1 MLKVHK
7 VCIYVN
13 VMYYNDRNDEEY
25 MSNNAEGSKQFYI
38 ATANLLNFANPDRT
52 YYENAP
58 AYDNEAYEHKLRGLT
73 DLLAKAH
80 ADIIAV
86 QEVWDSDA
94 LEALAVSLGFKPE
107 HAVIPLASNDSTNS
121 YTKGLGAQNTPAVGI
136 ISRFEQL
143 ETSLLE
149 DIAPKAIIDVP
160 DIGPYQRFNR
170 PPLVLRVD
178 AYGQPI
184 TVITAHLKSKRA
196 FFLRDENGNLL
207 EDMDDPNIRV
217 RAKLRSLCMRAAEA
231 ASIRMSII
239 ERLHHTREPLI
250 LLGDM
255 NDITGSVTTQL
266 MTETGEVNYDKSMRD
281 VALFDAARIQARYG
295 WMKDVAYTHI
305 YQGMPEVIDQLF
317 VSEEFLP
324 DSKFSLGHVERVDY
338 FNDHLKW
345 DYDDRVTDHGIIRAK
360 IKLND

>member
-1 MLKVHK
+1 
-7 VCIYVN
+7 
-13 VMYYNDRNDEEY
+13 
-25 MSNNAEGSKQFYI
+25 MSNHTGSSKQFYI
-38 ATANLLNFANPDRT
+38 ATANLLNFANPNRI

-58 AYDNEAYEHKLRGLT
+58 AYDDKAYKHKLQGMT
-73 DLLAKAH
+73 ELLSKAH

-86 QEVWDSDA
+86 QEVWDSEA
-94 LEALAVSLGFKPE
+94 LEALAISLGFKAE
-107 HAVIPLASNDSTNS
+107 NVVIPLASNDSAS
-121 YTKGLGAQNTPAVGI
+121 PYTQGKGAQNTPAVGI
-136 ISRFEQL
+136 ISRFERL

-149 DIAPKAIIDVP
+149 DIEPKAVIDIP

-170 PPLVLRVD
+170 PPLVVRVD

-184 TVITAHLKSKRA
+184 TIVTAHLKSKRA
-196 FFLRDENGNLL
+196 FFLRDENGHLL
-207 EDMDDPNIRV
+207 EDIDDPNIRV

-231 ASIRMSII
+231 ASIRMSIM

-255 NDITGSVTTQL
+255 NDVTNSVTTQL
-266 MTETGEVNYDKSMRD
+266 MTETGEVNYDKGLRD

-305 YQGMPEVIDQLF
+305 YQGIPEVIDQLF

-324 DSKFSLGHVERVDY
+324 DSKFSLGQVERVDY

-345 DYDDRVTDHGIIRAK
+345 DYADRVTDHGIIRAK
-360 IKLND
+360 IKIND

>member
-1 MLKVHK
+1 MV
-7 VCIYVN
+7 
-13 VMYYNDRNDEEY
+13 
-25 MSNNAEGSKQFYI
+25 NNAEDNSPKQFYI
-38 ATANLLNFANPDRT
+38 ATANLLNFANPNRI

-58 AYDNEAYEHKLRGLT
+58 AYSDNEYQHKLRGIT

-86 QEVWDSDA
+86 QEVWDSHA
-94 LEALAVSLGFKPE
+94 LEALAVALGFEPE
-107 HAVIPLASNDSTNS
+107 HVVIPLASNDKASP
-121 YTKGLGAQNTPAVGI
+121 YTQGKGAQQTPAVGI
-136 ISRFEQL
+136 ITRFEQL
-143 ETSLLE
+143 ESTLLE
-149 DIAPKAIIDVP
+149 QVEPKAVIDIP
-160 DIGPYQRFNR
+160 DIGLYQRFNR
-170 PPLVLRVD
+170 PPLVLRVN
-178 AYGQPI
+178 AFGQPI
-184 TVITAHLKSKRA
+184 TIVTAHLKSKRA
-196 FFLRDENGNLL
+196 FFLRDENGQLL

-255 NDITGSVTTQL
+255 NDVTGSVTTQL
-266 MTETGEVNYDKSMRD
+266 MSETGEVNYDKSMRD

-324 DSKFSLGHVERVDY
+324 DSKFSLGQVERVDY

-345 DYDDRVTDHGIIRAK
+345 DYADRVIDHGIIRAK
-360 IKLND
+360 IKLHY

>member
-1 MLKVHK
+1 ME
-7 VCIYVN
+7 
-13 VMYYNDRNDEEY
+13 D
-25 MSNNAEGSKQFYI
+25 SGQKQFYI
-38 ATANLLNFANPDRT
+38 ATANLLNFANPDRI

-58 AYDNEAYEHKLRGLT
+58 AYSQRQYQHKLRGIT

-86 QEVWDSDA
+86 QEVWDSQA
-94 LEALAVSLGFKPE
+94 LEELAVSLGFEPK
-107 HAVIPLASNDSTNS
+107 HVVAPLASNDSTS
-121 YTKGLGAQNTPAVGI
+121 AYTQGRGAQNTPAVGI

-143 ETSLLE
+143 ECSLLE
-149 DIAPKAIIDVP
+149 DILPKAVIDIP
-160 DIGPYQRFNR
+160 DIGLYKRFNR
-170 PPLVLRVD
+170 PPLMLRVN

-184 TVITAHLKSKRA
+184 TIVTTHLKSKRA
-196 FFLRDENGNLL
+196 FFLRDENGHLL

-255 NDITGSVTTQL
+255 NDVTGSVTTQL
-266 MTETGEVNYDKSMRD
+266 MAETGEVNYDKSMRD
-281 VALFDAARIQARYG
+281 VALFDAARIQSRYD
-295 WMKDVAYTHI
+295 WMRDVAYTHI

-324 DSKFSLGHVERVDY
+324 DSKFSLGQVERVDY

-345 DYDDRVTDHGIIRAK
+345 DYADRVIDHGIIRAK
-360 IKLND
+360 IKLNDQF

>member
-1 MLKVHK
+1 M
-7 VCIYVN
+7 
-13 VMYYNDRNDEEY
+13 R
-25 MSNNAEGSKQFYI
+25 SNASNGNQKHFYI
-38 ATANLLNFANPDRT
+38 ATANLLNFANPNRI
-52 YYENAP
+52 YYDNAP
-58 AYDNEAYEHKLRGLT
+58 AYSNNEYEHKLHGIT
-73 DLLAKAH
+73 SLLSKAH

-86 QEVWDSDA
+86 QEVWDSKA
-94 LEALAVSLGFKPE
+94 LEALAVSLGFEPE
-107 HAVIPLASNDSTNS
+107 HVLAPLASNDSAS
-121 YTKGLGAQNTPAVGI
+121 PYTQGQGAQDTPAVGI

-143 ETSLLE
+143 ESSLLE
-149 DIAPKAIIDVP
+149 DIAPKAVIDIP
-160 DIGPYQRFNR
+160 DIGPYRRFNR
-170 PPLVLRVD
+170 PPLLLRVN

-184 TVITAHLKSKRA
+184 TIVTAHLKSKRA
-196 FFLRDENGNLL
+196 FFLRDKDGSLL
-207 EDMDDPNIRV
+207 EDMDDPNVRV

-239 ERLHHTREPLI
+239 ERLYHTREPLI

-255 NDITGSVTTQL
+255 NDVTGSVTTQL

-281 VALFDAARIQARYG
+281 VALFDAARIQSRYD
-295 WMKDVAYTHI
+295 WMRDVAYTHI

-324 DSKFSLGHVERVDY
+324 DSKFSLGQVERVDY

-345 DYDDRVTDHGIIRAK
+345 DYADRVIDHGIIRAK

>member
-1 MLKVHK
+1 MV
-7 VCIYVN
+7 
-13 VMYYNDRNDEEY
+13 
-25 MSNNAEGSKQFYI
+25 NNAEDNSPKQFYI
-38 ATANLLNFANPDRT
+38 ATANLLNFANPNRI

-58 AYDNEAYEHKLRGLT
+58 AYSDNEYQHKLRGIT

-86 QEVWDSDA
+86 QEVWDSHA
-94 LEALAVSLGFKPE
+94 LEALAVALGFEPE
-107 HAVIPLASNDSTNS
+107 HVVIPLASNDKASP
-121 YTKGLGAQNTPAVGI
+121 YTQGKGAQQTPAVGI
-136 ISRFEQL
+136 ITRFEQL
-143 ETSLLE
+143 ESTLLE
-149 DIAPKAIIDVP
+149 QVAPKAVIDIP
-160 DIGPYQRFNR
+160 DIGLYQRFNR
-170 PPLVLRVD
+170 PPLVLRVN
-178 AYGQPI
+178 AFGQPI
-184 TVITAHLKSKRA
+184 TIVTAHLKSKRA
-196 FFLRDENGNLL
+196 FFLRDENGQLL

-239 ERLHHTREPLI
+239 QRLHHTREPLI

-255 NDITGSVTTQL
+255 NDVTGSVTTQL
-266 MTETGEVNYDKSMRD
+266 MSETGEVNYDKSMRD
-281 VALFDAARIQARYG
+281 VALFDAARIQARYD

-324 DSKFSLGHVERVDY
+324 DSKFSLGQVERVDY

-345 DYDDRVTDHGIIRAK
+345 DYADRVIDHGIIRAK
-360 IKLND
+360 IKLHS

>member
-1 MLKVHK
+1 M
-7 VCIYVN
+7 N
-13 VMYYNDRNDEEY
+13 
-25 MSNNAEGSKQFYI
+25 NNAEARSARQFYI
-38 ATANLLNFANPDRT
+38 ATANLLNFANPNRI
-52 YYENAP
+52 YYDNAP
-58 AYDNEAYEHKLRGLT
+58 AYSNDEYEHKLSGIT

-86 QEVWDSDA
+86 QEVWDSNA

-107 HAVIPLASNDSTNS
+107 HVVVPLASNDRSS
-121 YTKGLGAQNTPAVGI
+121 PYTHGKGAQNTPAVGI

-143 ETSLLE
+143 ESRLLE
-149 DIAPKAIIDVP
+149 DIAPKAVIDIP
-160 DIGPYQRFNR
+160 DIGPYHRFNR
-170 PPLVLRVD
+170 PPLLVRVD
-178 AYGQPI
+178 AFGQPI
-184 TVITAHLKSKRA
+184 TIITAHLKSKRA
-196 FFLRDENGNLL
+196 FFLRDESGNLL

-239 ERLHHTREPLI
+239 ERLRHTREPLI

-255 NDITGSVTTQL
+255 NDVTGSVTTQL
-266 MTETGEVNYDKSMRD
+266 MAETGEVNYDKGMRD

-324 DSKFSLGHVERVDY
+324 DSKFSLGQVERVDY

-345 DYDDRVTDHGIIRAK
+345 DYADRVIDHGIIRAK
-360 IKLND
+360 IKLKD

>member
-1 MLKVHK
+1 MV
-7 VCIYVN
+7 
-13 VMYYNDRNDEEY
+13 
-25 MSNNAEGSKQFYI
+25 NNAEDNSPKQFYI
-38 ATANLLNFANPDRT
+38 ATANLLNFANPNRI

-58 AYDNEAYEHKLRGLT
+58 TYSDNEYQHKLRGIT

-86 QEVWDSDA
+86 QEVWDSHA
-94 LEALAVSLGFKPE
+94 LEALAVGLRFKPE
-107 HAVIPLASNDSTNS
+107 HVVIPLASNDNASP
-121 YTKGLGAQNTPAVGI
+121 YTQGKGAQQTPAVGI
-136 ISRFEQL
+136 ITRFEQL
-143 ETSLLE
+143 ESTLLE
-149 DIAPKAIIDVP
+149 EVEPKAVIDIP
-160 DIGPYQRFNR
+160 DIGLYERFNR
-170 PPLVLRVD
+170 PPLILRVN
-178 AYGQPI
+178 AFGQPI
-184 TVITAHLKSKRA
+184 TIITAHLKSKRA
-196 FFLRDENGNLL
+196 FFLRDENGQLL

-255 NDITGSVTTQL
+255 NDVTGSVTTQL
-266 MTETGEVNYDKSMRD
+266 MSETGEVNYDKSMRD

-324 DSKFSLGHVERVDY
+324 DSKFSLGQVERVDY

-345 DYDDRVTDHGIIRAK
+345 DYADRVIDHGIIRAK
-360 IKLND
+360 IKLHN

>member
-1 MLKVHK
+1 M
-7 VCIYVN
+7 
-13 VMYYNDRNDEEY
+13 DRHTGKSEQ
-25 MSNNAEGSKQFYI
+25 KQFYI
-38 ATANLLNFANPDRT
+38 ATANLLNFANPNRT

-58 AYDNEAYEHKLRGLT
+58 AYDQKSYLDKLQGITELLT
-73 DLLAKAH
+73 KAH

-94 LEALAVSLGFKPE
+94 LEALAVSLGFKAE
-107 HAVIPLASNDSTNS
+107 HAIIPLASNNNS
-121 YTKGLGAQNTPAVGI
+121 SEHTQGHGAQKTPAVGF
-136 ISRFEQL
+136 ISRFAQL
-143 ETSLLE
+143 ESTLLT
-149 DIAPKAIIDVP
+149 DIFSEAVIDIP
-160 DIGPYQRFNR
+160 DVGPYRQFNR
-170 PPLVLRVD
+170 PPLLLRVD
-178 AYGQPI
+178 VHGQPI

-196 FFLRDENGNLL
+196 YFLRDESGDLL

-239 ERLHHTREPLI
+239 HRLQHTREPLV

-255 NDITGSVTTQL
+255 NDVTGSVTTQL
-266 MTETGEVNYDKSMRD
+266 MAETGEVNYDKSMRD
-281 VALFDAARIQARYG
+281 IALFDAARIQARYG

-345 DYDDRVTDHGIIRAK
+345 DYDDRVIDHGIVRAK
-360 IKLND
+360 IKLYD

>member
-1 MLKVHK
+1 MV
-7 VCIYVN
+7 
-13 VMYYNDRNDEEY
+13 
-25 MSNNAEGSKQFYI
+25 NNAEDNSPKQFYI
-38 ATANLLNFANPDRT
+38 ATANLLNFANPNRI

-58 AYDNEAYEHKLRGLT
+58 AYSDNEYQHKLRGIT

-86 QEVWDSDA
+86 QEVWDSQA
-94 LEALAVSLGFKPE
+94 LEALAVGLGFKPE
-107 HAVIPLASNDSTNS
+107 HVVIPLASNDKASP
-121 YTKGLGAQNTPAVGI
+121 YTQGKGAQQTPAVGI
-136 ISRFEQL
+136 ITRFEQL
-143 ETSLLE
+143 ENTLLE
-149 DIAPKAIIDVP
+149 QVEPKAVIDIP
-160 DIGPYQRFNR
+160 DIGLYQRFNR
-170 PPLVLRVD
+170 PPLVLRVN
-178 AYGQPI
+178 AFGQPI
-184 TVITAHLKSKRA
+184 TIVTAHLKSKRA
-196 FFLRDENGNLL
+196 FFLRDENGQLL

-239 ERLHHTREPLI
+239 QRLHHTREPLI

-255 NDITGSVTTQL
+255 NDVTGSVTTQL
-266 MTETGEVNYDKSMRD
+266 MSETGEVNYDKSMRD

-324 DSKFSLGHVERVDY
+324 DSKFSLGQVERVDY

-345 DYDDRVTDHGIIRAK
+345 DYADRVIDHGIIRAK
-360 IKLND
+360 IKLHN

>member
-1 MLKVHK
+1 MV
-7 VCIYVN
+7 
-13 VMYYNDRNDEEY
+13 
-25 MSNNAEGSKQFYI
+25 NNAEDNNPKQFYI
-38 ATANLLNFANPDRT
+38 ATANLLNFANPNRI

-58 AYDNEAYEHKLRGLT
+58 AYSDNEYQHKLRGIT

-86 QEVWDSDA
+86 QEVWDSHA
-94 LEALAVSLGFKPE
+94 LEALAVALGFEPE
-107 HAVIPLASNDSTNS
+107 HVVIPLASNDKASP
-121 YTKGLGAQNTPAVGI
+121 YTQGKGAQQTPAVGI
-136 ISRFEQL
+136 ITRFEQL
-143 ETSLLE
+143 ESTLLE
-149 DIAPKAIIDVP
+149 QVEPKAVIDIP
-160 DIGPYQRFNR
+160 DIGLYQRFNR
-170 PPLVLRVD
+170 PPLVLRVN
-178 AYGQPI
+178 AFGQPI
-184 TVITAHLKSKRA
+184 TIVTAHLKSKRA
-196 FFLRDENGNLL
+196 FFLRDENGQLL

-239 ERLHHTREPLI
+239 QRLHHTREPLI

-255 NDITGSVTTQL
+255 NDVTGSVTTQL
-266 MTETGEVNYDKSMRD
+266 MSETGEVNYDKSMRD
-281 VALFDAARIQARYG
+281 VALFDAARIQARYD

-324 DSKFSLGHVERVDY
+324 DSKFSLGQVERVDY

-345 DYDDRVTDHGIIRAK
+345 DYADRVIDHGIIRAK
-360 IKLND
+360 IKLHS

>member
-1 MLKVHK
+1 ME
-7 VCIYVN
+7 
-13 VMYYNDRNDEEY
+13 D
-25 MSNNAEGSKQFYI
+25 SGQKQFYI
-38 ATANLLNFANPDRT
+38 ATANLLNFANPDRI

-58 AYDNEAYEHKLRGLT
+58 AYSQRQYQHKLRGIT

-86 QEVWDSDA
+86 QEVWDSQA
-94 LEALAVSLGFKPE
+94 LEELAVSLGFEPK
-107 HAVIPLASNDSTNS
+107 HVVAPLASNDSAS
-121 YTKGLGAQNTPAVGI
+121 AYTQGRGAQNTPAVGF

-143 ETSLLE
+143 ECGLLE
-149 DIAPKAIIDVP
+149 DILPKAVIDIP
-160 DIGPYQRFNR
+160 DIGLYKRFNR
-170 PPLVLRVD
+170 PPLMLRVN

-184 TVITAHLKSKRA
+184 TIVTTHLKSKRA
-196 FFLRDENGNLL
+196 FFLRDENGHLL

-255 NDITGSVTTQL
+255 NDVTGSVTTQL
-266 MTETGEVNYDKSMRD
+266 MAETGEVNYDKSMRD
-281 VALFDAARIQARYG
+281 VALFDAARIQSRYD
-295 WMKDVAYTHI
+295 WMRDVAYTHI

-324 DSKFSLGHVERVDY
+324 DSKFSLGQVERVDY

-345 DYDDRVTDHGIIRAK
+345 DYADRVIDHGIIRAK

>member
-1 MLKVHK
+1 
-7 VCIYVN
+7 
-13 VMYYNDRNDEEY
+13 
-25 MSNNAEGSKQFYI
+25 MSNNDSKQFYI
-38 ATANLLNFANPDRT
+38 ATANLLNFANPNRT

-58 AYDNEAYEHKLRGLT
+58 AYNSQSYEHKLQGLSQ
-73 DLLAKAH
+73 LLSKAH

-86 QEVWDSDA
+86 QEVWDSEA
-94 LEALAVSLGFKPE
+94 LTELAVSLGFEPE
-107 HAVIPLASNDSTNS
+107 HVVIPLASNDSAST
-121 YTKGLGAQNTPAVGI
+121 YTKGLGAQDTPAVGI
-136 ISRFEQL
+136 ISRFAQIES
-143 ETSLLE
+143 SLLE
-149 DIAPKAIIDVP
+149 DISPKAIIEVP
-160 DIGPYQRFNR
+160 DVGPYQRFNR
-170 PPLVLRVD
+170 PPLVVRVD
-178 AYGQPI
+178 AFGQPI

-196 FFLRDENGNLL
+196 FFLRDENGELL
-207 EDMDDPNIRV
+207 EDMDDPNIRI

-231 ASIRMSII
+231 ASIRMTII

-255 NDITGSVTTQL
+255 NDVTGSVTTQL

-345 DYDDRVTDHGIIRAK
+345 DYSDRVTDHGIIRAK
-360 IKLND
+360 IRLND

>member
-1 MLKVHK
+1 MV
-7 VCIYVN
+7 
-13 VMYYNDRNDEEY
+13 
-25 MSNNAEGSKQFYI
+25 NNAEDNSPKQFYI
-38 ATANLLNFANPDRT
+38 ATANLLNFANPNRI

-58 AYDNEAYEHKLRGLT
+58 AYSDNEYQHKLRGIT

-86 QEVWDSDA
+86 QEVWDSQA
-94 LEALAVSLGFKPE
+94 LEALAVALGFEPE
-107 HAVIPLASNDSTNS
+107 HVVIPLASNDKASP
-121 YTKGLGAQNTPAVGI
+121 YTQGKGAQQTPAVGI
-136 ISRFEQL
+136 ITRFEQL
-143 ETSLLE
+143 ESTLLE
-149 DIAPKAIIDVP
+149 QVEPKAVIDIP
-160 DIGPYQRFNR
+160 DIGLYQRFNR
-170 PPLVLRVD
+170 PPLVLRVN
-178 AYGQPI
+178 AFGQPI
-184 TVITAHLKSKRA
+184 TIVTAHLKSKRA
-196 FFLRDENGNLL
+196 FFLRDENGQLL

-255 NDITGSVTTQL
+255 NDVTGSVTTQL
-266 MTETGEVNYDKSMRD
+266 MSETGEVNYDKSMRD

-324 DSKFSLGHVERVDY
+324 DSKFSLGQVERVDY

-345 DYDDRVTDHGIIRAK
+345 DYADRVIDHGIIRAK
-360 IKLND
+360 IKLHN

>member
-1 MLKVHK
+1 MV
-7 VCIYVN
+7 
-13 VMYYNDRNDEEY
+13 
-25 MSNNAEGSKQFYI
+25 NNAEDNSPKQFYI
-38 ATANLLNFANPDRT
+38 ATANLLNFANPNRI

-58 AYDNEAYEHKLRGLT
+58 AYSDNEYQHKLRGIT

-86 QEVWDSDA
+86 QEVWDSHA
-94 LEALAVSLGFKPE
+94 LEALAVALGFEPE
-107 HAVIPLASNDSTNS
+107 HVVIPLASNDKASP
-121 YTKGLGAQNTPAVGI
+121 YTQGKGAQQTPAVGI
-136 ISRFEQL
+136 ITRFEQL
-143 ETSLLE
+143 ESTLLE
-149 DIAPKAIIDVP
+149 QVEPKAVIDIP
-160 DIGPYQRFNR
+160 DIGLYQHFNR
-170 PPLVLRVD
+170 PPLVLRVN
-178 AYGQPI
+178 AFGQPI
-184 TVITAHLKSKRA
+184 TIVTAHLKSKRA
-196 FFLRDENGNLL
+196 FFLRDENGQLL

-239 ERLHHTREPLI
+239 QRLHHTREPLI

-255 NDITGSVTTQL
+255 NDVTGSVTTQL
-266 MTETGEVNYDKSMRD
+266 MSETGEVNYDKSMRD

-324 DSKFSLGHVERVDY
+324 DSKFSLGQVERVDY

-345 DYDDRVTDHGIIRAK
+345 DYADRVIDHGIIRAK
-360 IKLND
+360 IKLHS

>member
-1 MLKVHK
+1 MV
-7 VCIYVN
+7 
-13 VMYYNDRNDEEY
+13 
-25 MSNNAEGSKQFYI
+25 NNAEDNSPKQFYI
-38 ATANLLNFANPDRT
+38 ATANLLNFANPNRI

-58 AYDNEAYEHKLRGLT
+58 AYSDNEYQHKLRGIT

-86 QEVWDSDA
+86 QEVWDSHA
-94 LEALAVSLGFKPE
+94 LEALAVALGFEPE
-107 HAVIPLASNDSTNS
+107 HVVIPLASNDKASP
-121 YTKGLGAQNTPAVGI
+121 YTQGKGAQQTPAVGI
-136 ISRFEQL
+136 ITRFEQL
-143 ETSLLE
+143 ESTLLE
-149 DIAPKAIIDVP
+149 QVEPKAVIDIP
-160 DIGPYQRFNR
+160 DIGLYQRFNR
-170 PPLVLRVD
+170 PPLVLRVN
-178 AYGQPI
+178 AFGQPI
-184 TVITAHLKSKRA
+184 TIVTAHLKSKRA
-196 FFLRDENGNLL
+196 FFLRDENGQLL

-255 NDITGSVTTQL
+255 NDVTGSVTTQL
-266 MTETGEVNYDKSMRD
+266 MSETGEVNYDKSMRD

-324 DSKFSLGHVERVDY
+324 DSKFSLGQVERVDY

-345 DYDDRVTDHGIIRAK
+345 DYADRVIDHGIIRAK
-360 IKLND
+360 IKLHN

>member
-1 MLKVHK
+1 
-7 VCIYVN
+7 
-13 VMYYNDRNDEEY
+13 
-25 MSNNAEGSKQFYI
+25 MSNNTEGNKQFYI
-38 ATANLLNFANPDRT
+38 ATANLLNFANPNRT
-52 YYENAP
+52 YYENAQ
-58 AYDNEAYEHKLRGLT
+58 AYDDKAYEHKLQGLT

-86 QEVWDSDA
+86 QEVWDSNA

-107 HAVIPLASNDSTNS
+107 HAVIPLASNDNASI
-121 YTKGLGAQNTPAVGI
+121 YTKGMGAQNTPAVGI

-149 DIAPKAIIDVP
+149 DITPKAIIDVP

-184 TVITAHLKSKRA
+184 TIITAHLKSKRA
-196 FFLRDENGNLL
+196 FFLRDDNGDLL
-207 EDMDDPNIRV
+207 EDMEDPNIRV

-239 ERLHHTREPLI
+239 ERLQHTREPLI

-255 NDITGSVTTQL
+255 NDVTGSVTTQL

-324 DSKFSLGHVERVDY
+324 NSKFSLGYVERVDY

-345 DYDDRVTDHGIIRAK
+345 DYADRVTDHGIIRAK

>member
-1 MLKVHK
+1 MT
-7 VCIYVN
+7 
-13 VMYYNDRNDEEY
+13 NDAN
-25 MSNNAEGSKQFYI
+25 GSRQKQFYI
-38 ATANLLNFANPDRT
+38 ATANLLNLANPNRI
-52 YYENAP
+52 YYDNAP
-58 AYDNEAYEHKLRGLT
+58 AYTDKEYQHKLRGIS

-86 QEVWDSDA
+86 QEVWDSKA
-94 LEALAVSLGFKPE
+94 LEALAVSLGFQPE
-107 HAVIPLASNDSTNS
+107 HVVIPLASNESAS
-121 YTKGLGAQNTPAVGI
+121 PYTQGKGAQHTPAVGI
-136 ISRFEQL
+136 ISRFKQL
-143 ETSLLE
+143 ESRLLE
-149 DIAPKAIIDVP
+149 DVVPKAVIDIP

-170 PPLVLRVD
+170 PPLLLRVN

-184 TVITAHLKSKRA
+184 TIITAHLKSKRA
-196 FFLRDENGNLL
+196 FFLRDENGALL

-231 ASIRMSII
+231 ASIRLSII

-255 NDITGSVTTQL
+255 NDVTGSVTTQL
-266 MTETGEVNYDKSMRD
+266 MSETGEVNYDKSMRD

-324 DSKFSLGHVERVDY
+324 DSKFSLGRVERVDY

-345 DYDDRVTDHGIIRAK
+345 DYADRVIDHGIIRAQ

>member
-1 MLKVHK
+1 MSDT
-7 VCIYVN
+7 
-13 VMYYNDRNDEEY
+13 ND
-25 MSNNAEGSKQFYI
+25 SGQKHFYI
-38 ATANLLNFANPDRT
+38 ATANLLNFANPNRI

-58 AYDNEAYEHKLRGLT
+58 AYSQRDYEHKLHGIT

-86 QEVWDSDA
+86 QEVWDSQA
-94 LEALAVSLGFKPE
+94 LEALAVSLGFEPK
-107 HAVIPLASNDSTNS
+107 HVVAPLASNDSAS
-121 YTKGLGAQNTPAVGI
+121 LYTQGRGAQDTPAVGI

-143 ETSLLE
+143 ECSLLE
-149 DIAPKAIIDVP
+149 EILPKAVIDIP
-160 DIGPYQRFNR
+160 DVGPYQRFNR
-170 PPLVLRVD
+170 PPLMLRVN

-184 TVITAHLKSKRA
+184 TIVTAHLKSKRA
-196 FFLRDENGNLL
+196 FFLRDKNGDLL

-255 NDITGSVTTQL
+255 NDVTGSVTTQL
-266 MTETGEVNYDKSMRD
+266 MAETGEVNYDKSMRD

-295 WMKDVAYTHI
+295 WMRDVAYTHI

-324 DSKFSLGHVERVDY
+324 DSKFSLGQVERVDY

-345 DYDDRVTDHGIIRAK
+345 DYADRVIDHGIIRAK

>member
-1 MLKVHK
+1 
-7 VCIYVN
+7 
-13 VMYYNDRNDEEY
+13 
-25 MSNNAEGSKQFYI
+25 MSNNDGSKQFYI
-38 ATANLLNFANPDRT
+38 ATANLLNFANPNRI

-58 AYDNEAYEHKLRGLT
+58 AYDNKAYEHKRRGLT

-86 QEVWDSDA
+86 QEVWDSNA
-94 LEALAVSLGFKPE
+94 LEALAVALGFKPE
-107 HAVIPLASNDSTNS
+107 QVVIPLASNDTASP
-121 YTKGLGAQNTPAVGI
+121 YTQGRGPQNTPAVGI

-143 ETSLLE
+143 ETTLLE
-149 DIAPKAIIDVP
+149 EIAPKAVIDIP
-160 DIGPYQRFNR
+160 DIGLHQHFNR
-170 PPLVLRVD
+170 PPLILRVD

-184 TVITAHLKSKRA
+184 TIITAHLKSKRA

-207 EDMDDPNIRV
+207 EDMDDPNIRI

-231 ASIRMSII
+231 ASIRMSIM

-255 NDITGSVTTQL
+255 NDVTGSVTTQL

-305 YQGMPEVIDQLF
+305 HQGMPEVIDQLF

-324 DSKFSLGHVERVDY
+324 DSKFSLGQVERVDY

-345 DYDDRVTDHGIIRAK
+345 DYSDRVTDHGIIRAK